1 MNLMQVYVFFGSL
14 ASSLLIYGIVY
25 WQLRSSFS
33 NLLSNTFRKKSM
45 PLSTTQNLADPV
57 KPSNPSSPVTL
68 HIEEQGYLRL
78 LNVVYFL
85 FVVNGLV
92 TVAKKVTSLQI
103 KNFTQA
109 IQIWADI
116 TSGQLFWLGCFAVL
130 YVVALL
136 VIKDRLQ
143 DSLEN
148 SAHSD
153 SPQPW

>member
-1 MNLMQVYVFFGSL
+1 MQVYVFFGSL

-116 TSGQLFWLGCFAVL
+116 TSSQLFWLGCFAVL

>member
-1 MNLMQVYVFFGSL
+1 V
-14 ASSLLIYGIVY
+14 VY

-33 NLLSNTFRKKSM
+33 NLLSNAFRKKSALVASLQDA
-45 PLSTTQNLADPV
+45 PEKSDLAD
-57 KPSNPSSPVTL
+57 SHQRTTTYL
-68 HIEEQGYLRL
+68 EEQGYLRL

-92 TVAKKVTSLQI
+92 NVAQKVTSLQI
-103 KNFTQA
+103 KGFTQG
-109 IQIWADI
+109 IQTWADI
-116 TSGQLFWLGCFAVL
+116 TSGQLFWLGCFAIL

-143 DSLEN
+143 DSI
-148 SAHSD
+148 STSKYSD

>member
-1 MNLMQVYVFFGSL
+1 MQTYVFLSSL
-14 ASSLLIYGIVY
+14 ASSILIYGVVY
-25 WQLRSSFS
+25 WQLRCSFS
-33 NLLSNTFRKKSM
+33 NLLGNAFRKKAM
-45 PLSTTQNLADPV
+45 RLASAEDAPV
-57 KPSNPSSPVTL
+57 QGELAESHQRATAHL
-68 HIEEQGYLRL
+68 EEQGYLRL
-78 LNVVYFL
+78 LNIVYFL

-92 TVAKKVTSLQI
+92 NVAKKVTSLQI
-103 KNFTQA
+103 KDYTQA

-143 DSLEN
+143 DSN
-148 SAHSD
+148 RSTYSD

>member
-1 MNLMQVYVFFGSL
+1 MLEYVFLGSL
-14 ASSLLIYGIVY
+14 LSSVLIYGIVY
-25 WQLRSSFS
+25 WQLRCAFS
-33 NLLSNTFRKKSM
+33 NLLGNAFQKKAMRSS
-45 PLSTTQNLADPV
+45 STAPDLESV
-57 KPSNPSSPVTL
+57 EPSNSSSPVTL
-68 HIEEQGYLRL
+68 HTEEQGYLRL

-92 TVAKKVTSLQI
+92 NVAKKVTSLQI

-109 IQIWADI
+109 IQIWSDI
-116 TSGQLFWLGCFAVL
+116 TSSQLFWLGCFAVL

-143 DSLEN
+143 DWLEN
-148 SAHSD
+148 SAYSD

>member
-1 MNLMQVYVFFGSL
+1 MQSYVMLISLGSS
-14 ASSLLIYGIVY
+14 AVIYGVVY
-25 WQLRSSFS
+25 WQLRCSFF
-33 NLLSNTFRKKSM
+33 NLLGTAFRKKAALAS
-45 PLSTTQNLADPV
+45 STLGE
-57 KPSNPSSPVTL
+57 SSIPDQSEAVEQFQRDNAHL
-68 HIEEQGYLRL
+68 EEHGYLRL

-92 TVAKKVTSLQI
+92 NVAKKITSLQI
-103 KNFTQA
+103 KDFTQA

-130 YVVALL
+130 YVIALL

-143 DSLEN
+143 DSYSSL
-148 SAHSD
+148 SRTD